1 MSLRKPTYLIAIAAV
16 AGIAVAGLS
25 LRARSSEQSAT
36 ATPATIAI
44 KRADFVRTVRLA
56 GTVEAVQATSII
68 APRLSRQNPHS
79 LVIMRLI
86 KPGRTVKAG
95 DALVEFD
102 RQEQL
107 RNALDRRA
115 ELVDF
120 EQQIKKRKA
129 EEVAARA
136 SDDSTLKQAESTL
149 EKARLELVKN
159 EMLPK
164 IQAEKNNLAF

>member
-1 MSLRKPTYLIAIAAV
+1 M
-16 AGIAVAGLS
+16 
-25 LRARSSEQSAT
+25 RARTAPAGVRRDARNRRRQTDRLRTQRAPGRYGRSGAGDRHSGAAADGPEQQLACHH
-36 ATPATIAI
+36 
-44 KRADFVRTVRLA
+44 ADDQA
-56 GTVEAVQATSII
+56 GTTV
-68 APRLSRQNPHS
+68 
-79 LVIMRLI
+79 
-86 KPGRTVKAG
+86 KPG
-95 DALVEFD
+95 DPLVEFD

-136 SDDSTLKQAESTL
+136 TDDSTLKQAESTL

-164 IQAEKNNLAF
+164 IQAEKNTPGA